1 MKKHRISISPV
12 TFDDIQDLYYAIV
25 LEYKSPLT
33 AKRYVAGL
41 YAEIKSLEKT
51 AEMFAIRDD
60 RSLLQYGYNV
70 RCINYKK
77 MAVIYTING
86 SDVYVLRVVASSMI
100 TD

>member
-1 MKKHRISISPV
+1 MKKYRISISPV
-12 TFDDIQDLYYAIV
+12 AFDDIQDLYYAIV

-51 AEMFAIRDD
+51 AEMFVIRDD

-70 RCINYKK
+70 RRINYKK

-86 SDVYVLRVVASSMI
+86 SDVYVHRVIASSMI